1 MIVLHAGKVN
11 SMSKHVHVE
20 LNSDE
25 RRALEQLIHRGNA
38 PARRQT
44 RARILLLSDRSQGQQ
59 RTDAEVAAAALCSP
73 STVFNTRHRYIAGGL
88 PRALN
93 DKGWPGAKP
102 KLTGEVEAKLTLLA
116 CSEPPA
122 GQARWTLRLLAD
134 HLIAL
139 GCVEDVSHV
148 TVGEWLKK
156 TNLSPGR

>member
-1 MIVLHAGKVN
+1 
-11 SMSKHVHVE
+11 MSKHVHVE
-20 LNSDE
+20 LNQDE
-25 RRALEQLIHRGNA
+25 RVELEQLIHRGNA

-59 RTDAEVAAAALCSP
+59 RTDQEVAAAVLCSP
-73 STVFNTRHRYIAGGL
+73 GTVFNTRHRYIEGGL

-102 KLTGEVEAKLTLLA
+102 KLTGDVEAKLTMLA

-134 HLIAL
+134 QMIAL
-139 GCVEDVSHV
+139 GYVDDVSHV
-148 TVGEWLKK
+148 TVREWLKK
-156 TNLSPGR
+156 TNSSLGK

>member
-1 MIVLHAGKVN
+1 
-11 SMSKHVHVE
+11 MSKHVHVE
-20 LNSDE
+20 LNQDE
-25 RRALEQLIHRGNA
+25 RIELEQLIHSGNA

-59 RTDAEVAAAALCSP
+59 RTDQEVAEAVLCSS

-102 KLTGEVEAKLTLLA
+102 KLTGEVEAKLTMLA

-122 GQARWTLRLLAD
+122 GQARWTLRLLAEQM
-134 HLIAL
+134 IAL
-139 GCVEDVSHV
+139 GYIDDVSHV
-148 TVGEWLKK
+148 TVREWLKK
-156 TNLSPGR
+156 TNSSLGK